1 MEYDIPL
8 KQGKLL
14 ALPALGFGTYQMG
27 GQLQRNPGNDDARDI
42 AGIRAALAAGLRH
55 VDTAEAYAEGHCE
68 ELVAEAIA
76 DMPRDQIFLA
86 SKVYPNHLRPDDVHA
101 ACRGS
106 LRRLGVDYLDLYLI
120 HGPNPNVP
128 LAETMG
134 ALDELVQQGLIRFIG
149 VSNFDVPL
157 LQEANRHSRS
167 GVATNQI
174 HYSLVA
180 RAYEDNGTLEYCRA
194 QGVLVTAYRPIGKY
208 GELSR
213 GGQRLL
219 DDLAARY
226 GKTPAQVAVNWVIS
240 KRNVVALVKTSNPA
254 HLAEDLGALGWQL
267 SEEDAATLDNDFP
280 RGTTTNV
287 PGVT

>member
-1 MEYDIPL
+1 MPYDIPRKKGRL
-8 KQGKLL
+8 IS
-14 ALPALGFGTYQMG
+14 LPALGFGTYQMG
-27 GQLQRNPGNDDARDI
+27 GQLQRNPENDDARDV
-42 AGIRAALAAGLRH
+42 AGIRAAIAAGLCH
-55 VDTAEAYAEGHCE
+55 LDTAEVYAGGHCE
-68 ELVAEAIA
+68 ELVAEAITNT
-76 DMPRDQIFLA
+76 PRDRIFLT
-86 SKVYPNHLRPDDVHA
+86 SKVHPSHLRHDDVLA

-106 LRRLGVDYLDLYLI
+106 LRRLRVDYLDLYLI
-120 HGPNPNVP
+120 HGPNREVP

-134 ALDELVQQGLIRFIG
+134 ALDELVQQGLIRRVG

-157 LQEANRHSRS
+157 LKEAQRHSRS

-180 RAYEDNGTLEYCRA
+180 RAYEDNGTMEYCRA
-194 QGVLVTAYRPIGKY
+194 QGILVTAYRPIGKY

-213 GGQRLL
+213 PGQRLL

-226 GKTPAQVAVNWVIS
+226 GRTPAQVAVNWVLR
-240 KRNVVALVKTSNPA
+240 KENVVALVKTSDPA

-267 SEEDAATLDNDFP
+267 AEEDAATLDRDFP
-280 RGTTTNV
+280 RGTTINV